1 MFRKKKSEEPSELDS
16 AWSDRQDEASDFPV
30 DADYEN
36 WPAWEY
42 HESPA
47 STTDESTRAQE
58 DGSWD
63 SGGADLSGIDVVVAD
78 TQAPE
83 DSQATFDADVR
94 PEDAGHAAEDARVSD
109 EDAPSIPE
117 PPAYWDDDLADDDI
131 EGDPAAF
138 GSPAIPATT
147 RAARRKGTGSH
158 AAHASRTASKRQ
170 QTKNEKRQRLEDM
183 PDHQRRSLRMRRVL
197 IAVLVLILAL
207 AIVLG
212 YLGYQ
217 FITASQQQ
225 LVQQKNDTDAAS
237 VEVDGQDADETALVT
252 QKTQVPNLTGLF
264 GLTQDEAIEAIGH
277 GATIKTTADERGED
291 SAIETRV
298 TLELS
303 EEPGDSK
310 SGTPTVYLGLNE
322 DGKVVMAGYSAA
334 TASLGYGALSLVDIV
349 ENEHAIEHTLTDA
362 GIIVEEGVAELPK
375 DASTYQTY
383 DTDGK
388 TLMRESVDF
397 DGEAA
402 DADGVAYAW
411 SGVLAY
417 DYTAAN
423 TSGNLADTVRQIYI
437 YLEKK

>member
-16 AWSDRQDEASDFPV
+16 AWLDHQDEGPEFPV

-36 WPAWEY
+36 WPTWEY
-42 HESPA
+42 HEPPA
-47 STTDESTRAQE
+47 STAAGSVRASE
-58 DGSWD
+58 DDSWD
-63 SGGADLSGIDVVVAD
+63 SKGADLSGIDVVVAD

-83 DSQATFDADVR
+83 DDQAAFDADAR
-94 PEDAGHAAEDARVSD
+94 PEGGEGSAEDAWAPG

-117 PPAYWDDDLADDDI
+117 PPAYWDDEGADDDI
-131 EGDPAAF
+131 EGDPAAAAA
-138 GSPAIPATT
+138 PVAPVTNQ
-147 RAARRKGTGSH
+147 AARKGAGSH
-158 AAHASRTASKRQ
+158 AAHASKAVSKRQ
-170 QTKNEKRQRLEDM
+170 QARNEKRQRLEDM
-183 PDHQRRSLRMRRVL
+183 PDHQRRSLRTRRVL
-197 IAVLVLILAL
+197 IVVLVLVLAL

-217 FITASQQQ
+217 FIAASQQQ
-225 LVQQKNDTDAAS
+225 LGQQTNDTDITA
-237 VEVDGQDADETALVT
+237 VEADGQDADETARVT

-277 GATIKTTADERGED
+277 GATVKTTADEKEEG
-291 SAIETRV
+291 SAIARRV

-310 SGTPTVYLGLNE
+310 SGTPTVYLGLSE

-334 TASLGYGALSLVDIV
+334 TASLGYGALSLADIV

-362 GIIVEEGVAELPK
+362 GVIVEEGAAELPK

-397 DGEAA
+397 DGEAD
-402 DADGVAYAW
+402 DASGAVYAW

>member
-16 AWSDRQDEASDFPV
+16 AWSDRQGEESDFPV

-42 HESPA
+42 HGSSA
-47 STTDESTRAQE
+47 STTEESSYTQE
-58 DGSWD
+58 DDSWD
-63 SGGADLSGIDVVVAD
+63 SENADLSGIDVVVAD
-78 TQAPE
+78 AKASEGSQVAFDEDDRSESGERTVEDTQMP
-83 DSQATFDADVR
+83 
-94 PEDAGHAAEDARVSD
+94 G
-109 EDAPSIPE
+109 EDAPSVPE
-117 PPAYWDDDLADDDI
+117 PPACWDDDSSDDDI
-131 EGDPAAF
+131 EGDPAAA
-138 GSPAIPATT
+138 GSPAVPAPT
-147 RAARRKGTGSH
+147 RTVRKGRGNH
-158 AAHASRTASKRQ
+158 AAHASKTVSKRQ
-170 QTKNEKRQRLEDM
+170 QAKDEKRRRLEDM
-183 PDHQRRSLRMRRVL
+183 PDHQRRSLRTRRVL

-207 AIVLG
+207 TIVLG
-212 YLGYQ
+212 YLGFQ

-225 LVQQKNDTDAAS
+225 LGQQANDTAVAS
-237 VEVDGQDADETALVT
+237 VETDGQDADETARVM
-252 QKTQVPNLTGLF
+252 QRTQVPNLTGLF

-277 GATIKTTADERGED
+277 GATVKTEVDEEEEG
-291 SAIETRV
+291 SAVGKRV

-303 EEPGDSK
+303 EEPGDSR
-310 SGTPTVYLGLNE
+310 SGTPTVYLGLSE

-334 TASLGYGALSLVDIV
+334 TASLGYGALSLADIV

-362 GIIVEEGVAELPK
+362 GVIVEEGAAELPK

-397 DGEAA
+397 DGEAD
-402 DADGVAYAW
+402 DADGAAYAW